1 MSDDK
6 PIDRR
11 RFFREGL
18 RSLFDNVGRAANPVQ
33 RMLKQL
39 EDVKQEFASLADE
52 TTHAEPPRSEGNS
65 RFRILRPPGAQ
76 AEDDFLRICSA
87 CGNCVGVCPV
97 NAIHIEPGKAGGA
110 PFIIAED
117 QPCTLCDG
125 LHCMNNCPSG
135 ALQPVPIGLID
146 MGTAQWKPDRCIR
159 SQGTECTV
167 CVDRCPIG
175 PRAIELRDGKIA
187 VHEEGC
193 TGCGVCEHDCPTSPK
208 AIVVKPR

>member
-1 MSDDK
+1 MPDDK

-18 RSLFDNVGRAANPVQ
+18 RGLFENVGRAANPVQ
-33 RMLKQL
+33 LILKQL
-39 EDVKQEFASLADE
+39 EDVKQEFASLGADE
-52 TTHAEPPRSEGNS
+52 NHGSS
-65 RFRILRPPGAQ
+65 
-76 AEDDFLRICSA
+76 LRICST
-87 CGNCVGVCPV
+87 CGNCVSICPV
-97 NAIHIEPGKAGGA
+97 NAIHIEPGKAGGV
-110 PFIIAED
+110 PFIVAED

-159 SQGTECTV
+159 SQGTECSI
-167 CVDRCPIG
+167 CVERCPIG
-175 PRAIELRDGKIA
+175 ARAIELREGKIV

-193 TGCGVCEHDCPTSPK
+193 TGCCVCEHDCPTSPR